1 MWTVDD
7 QFSCQTDIFS
17 FTGISVAQSKA
28 LTDGAHVYLTPNG
41 RISMAGLNS
50 KNIRYFAE
58 ALDGVVRKV

>member
-1 MWTVDD
+1 MG
-7 QFSCQTDIFS
+7 FI